1 MENKTWSHAKLG
13 PGSKENGEIE
23 REARIINIYILRQL
37 TFWISYCFDKTSL
50 QGYAF
55 RWTIYET
62 VLTKANDS
70 FIVSHSSLWKCT
82 SAFHPEFKP
91 SAMYRQKN
99 TTNAKETNKRQHKMK
114 IKTEYIDSGKGMQL
128 RERDRNGEIESDRD
142 KENMSIWGEER
153 RMHQKNDIELMF
165 YTWMQVLCSFL
176 FIGFTLCSSFRAISQ
191 NT

>member
-1 MENKTWSHAKLG
+1 
-13 PGSKENGEIE
+13 
-23 REARIINIYILRQL
+23 
-37 TFWISYCFDKTSL
+37 
-50 QGYAF
+50 
-55 RWTIYET
+55 
-62 VLTKANDS
+62 
-70 FIVSHSSLWKCT
+70 
-82 SAFHPEFKP
+82 
-91 SAMYRQKN
+91 
-99 TTNAKETNKRQHKMK
+99 MK

-142 KENMSIWGEER
+142 NENMSIWEEAR